1 MTDPNLE
8 SASVLTAVHDAFE
21 PVTMH
26 TPLDTVVAQAG
37 ARRRRRRR
45 TMSVTAVAAVTAVA
59 GLAIVA
65 AGHSPTTRSATP
77 GATVVQPVHIVTA
90 AYMVDSQPNGT
101 VTVTWTKQ
109 GYFSDPSGLQAALHT
124 AGFPVLVKVGEFCKG
139 PSDVGYLDQSG
150 VGQGVDQVMQASTNA
165 SGQVVFT
172 FNRAVLPADTELFI
186 GYLSP
191 AQLAIT
197 HGAPGSVERLVPTNT
212 TLTCTTQAP
221 PAHSS
226 QGPQA
231 RS

>member
-1 MTDPNLE
+1 MTEYNSD

-26 TPLDTVVAQAG
+26 TALDTVVAQAG

-45 TMSVTAVAAVTAVA
+45 AVTATAVAAVAVLAVGVA
-59 GLAIVA
+59 GY
-65 AGHSPTTRSATP
+65 GHGSTHSARSATP
-77 GATVVQPVHIVTA
+77 EANAQPVHIVTA
-90 AYMVDSQPNGT
+90 AYTVDSQSNGT

-109 GYFSDPSGLQAALHT
+109 GYFQDPAGLQAALQK

-139 PSDVGYLDQSG
+139 PDDDGYLDPSG
-150 VGQGVDQVMQASTNA
+150 VGPGVDQVMQGTTGSNK
-165 SGQVVFT
+165 QVVFT
-172 FNRAVLPADTELFI
+172 FNRSALPAGDELFI

-197 HGAPGSVERLVPTNT
+197 HGAPGSVERLVPTNA

-221 PAHSS
+221 PVHS
-226 QGPQA
+226 
-231 RS
+231 